1 MELSDLSK
9 PSEKKKLIWAAILGF
24 VAIVVLWW
32 TLIGFGGGTPPATTS
47 ARRSPSPAPQRAATQ
62 VGQRSNGTAST
73 EVNDLTAFAEIQY
86 QPSSYNPP
94 EAKRNIFAYY
104 EPPPPP
110 VAAASVAT
118 PTPTP
123 TPPVLLASVSPSNVY
138 ARTGDFKL
146 EVAGDKFTPELRIFV
161 DGRELDT
168 TYKNPQQL
176 SATVAASFIATAGT
190 RQVVVRSPDNRLYSN
205 PLTIN
210 VAAPPTPNYAY
221 VGIISPQNRVGDTA
235 LVQDRS
241 NKNIIAVYRGDILSG
256 RFRVTSISEK
266 ELVVTD
272 TTLKI
277 KHTLAMSEGDNRG
290 AGPLSRPTPRVDAED
305 DEP

>member
-1 MELSDLSK
+1 MELGDLSK
-9 PSEKKKLIWAAILGF
+9 PGEKKKLIWAAILGF
-24 VAIVVLWW
+24 AAIVVLWW
-32 TLIGFGGGTPPATTS
+32 ALIGFGGGTPPTT
-47 ARRSPSPAPQRAATQ
+47 ARTSPSATPQQRNTQ
-62 VGQRSNGTAST
+62 TAQRSNGTVSPEVRAAAALT
-73 EVNDLTAFAEIQY
+73 EIEY

-94 EAKRNIFAYY
+94 EAKRNISAYY
-104 EPPPPP
+104 EPPPRP

-123 TPPVLLASVSPSNVY
+123 PPPLLLASVSPSNVY
-138 ARTGDFKL
+138 ARTGDFTL
-146 EVAGDKFTPELRIFV
+146 EAAGDKFTPELRIFV
-161 DGRELDT
+161 DGRELAT
-168 TYKNPQQL
+168 SYKSPQQL
-176 SATVAASFIATAGT
+176 SANVTASFIAAAGT

-205 PLTIN
+205 PVTIN

-235 LVQDRS
+235 LVQDRN
-241 NKNIIAVYRGDILSG
+241 NKNIIAVYRGDVLSG

-277 KHTLAMSEGDNRG
+277 KHTLAMSESDKGG
-290 AGPLSRPTPRVDAED
+290 GPLARPTPRVDAED